1 MKEAEMRLIAGWIDG
16 ALRNRA
22 DEAAVARIR
31 EEVFA
36 LTARFG
42 IPE

>member
-1 MKEAEMRLIAGWIDG
+1 MKEAEMERIAGWMDQ

-22 DEAAVARIR
+22 DEAALAQVRD
-31 EEVFA
+31 EVFA
-36 LTARFG
+36 LTAKFP

>member
-1 MKEAEMRLIAGWIDG
+1 MQLIAGWMDG

-31 EEVFA
+31 QEVFG
-36 LTARFG
+36 LTSRFP

>member
-1 MKEAEMRLIAGWIDG
+1 MKEAEMALIAGWIDG

-22 DEAAVARIR
+22 DEAAVTQIR
-31 EEVFA
+31 QEVFN
-36 LTARFG
+36 LTSRFP